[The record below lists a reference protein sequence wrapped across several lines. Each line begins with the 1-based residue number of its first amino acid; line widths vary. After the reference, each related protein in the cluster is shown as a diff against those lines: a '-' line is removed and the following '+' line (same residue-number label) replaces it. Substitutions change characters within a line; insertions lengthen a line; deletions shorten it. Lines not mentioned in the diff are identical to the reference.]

1 MYLYVVF
8 PIEQHPSFDLFQI
21 KTLVN
26 CSNICDSSLDFYESN
41 FGSTLIL
48 PFISFHHW
56 WVLARSSFC
65 FIFPPSASI
74 WNNASMLGSW
84 HLSIFKKIHQIWPT
98 LANLDSHHPHL
109 MKMIL
114 PGFFLIVV
122 QKSKLTYVWE
132 LHFWLM
138 LPTHDHLVP
147 FFYASLQVQN
157 QPKLLILYIFIR
169 IKMNF
174 FIWLEE
180 FRVKSLFQTCYTPSA
195 SWF

>member
-65 FIFPPSASI
+65 FIFPPSTSI

-84 HLSIFKKIHQIWPT
+84 HLSILKKIHQIWPT

-122 QKSKLTYVWE
+122 QKSANICLGASFLTN
-132 LHFWLM
+132 
-138 LPTHDHLVP
+138 
-147 FFYASLQVQN
+147 ASNPWSLGS
-157 QPKLLILYIFIR
+157 IFLC
-169 IKMNF
+169 F
-174 FIWLEE
+174 SSSA
-180 FRVKSLFQTCYTPSA
+180 KST
-195 SWF
+195 